1 MEISNIKTAALADE
15 KKWNK
20 LDSAWVLNLFGTA
33 VGAGVLFLPINAGMG
48 GFWPLVFMAL
58 IVGPMTYLAHRGLS
72 RFVLSSEH
80 PGSDITEVVEEHFG
94 KTAGKLITL
103 LYFFAIFPILLIYG
117 VGITNTVISFM
128 ENQLHMAAPP
138 RMILSIMLISALISV
153 MLMGEKFML
162 KVTEW
167 LVYPLVAI
175 LFALSIYLIPE
186 WNTASLQQMPSG
198 SAFLTTLWLTIP
210 VLIFSFNHSPAIS
223 AFSLSQRREYK
234 TREATEQHSN
244 RVLRGTSALLLIFV
258 MLFVFSC
265 VLTLTPEEL
274 ALAKTQNISILS
286 FLANKFD
293 NPYISYFGPLV
304 AFLAIT
310 SSFFGHYLGAREGLA
325 GLIIKMNRD
334 AGKTDINR
342 NRLNYI
348 TALFFLFSL
357 WLVATINPSILGLI
371 ESLGGPIIAMILFIM
386 PMYAIRNVPAMQ
398 KYRGK
403 FSNVFVTVMG
413 LIAISAIVYILFR

>member
-1 MEISNIKTAALADE
+1 MSNVKAIPVAEK

-48 GFWPLVFMAL
+48 GFWPLVLMAC

-72 RFVLSSEH
+72 RFVLSSKN

-128 ENQLHMAAPP
+128 ENQLHIAAPP
-138 RMILSIMLISALISV
+138 RAILSVVLIAALISV

-175 LFALSIYLIPE
+175 LFALSLYLIPE
-186 WNTASLQQMPSG
+186 WTTASLQQLPDG
-198 SAFLTTLWLTIP
+198 SAFLSTLWLTIP

-223 AFSLSQRREYK
+223 AFTLSQQREYK
-234 TREATEQHSN
+234 TLEATERHSN
-244 RVLRGTSALLLIFV
+244 RVLFGTSGLLLVFV

-265 VLTLTPEEL
+265 VLTLTPQEL

-325 GLIIKMNRD
+325 GLITKMNRD
-334 AGKTDINR
+334 AGKAEINR
-342 NRLNYI
+342 KKLNYV
-348 TALFFLFSL
+348 TALFFLLSL

-386 PMYAIRNVPAMQ
+386 PMYAIRNVPSMQ
-398 KYRGK
+398 RYRGQA
-403 FSNVFVTVMG
+403 SNIFVTVMG
-413 LIAISAIVYILFR
+413 LVAISAIVYILFR

>member
-1 MEISNIKTAALADE
+1 MDVSNIKATPVAE
-15 KKWNK
+15 NKKWNK
-20 LDSAWVLNLFGTA
+20 FDLAWVLNLFGTA

-48 GFWPLVFMAL
+48 GFWPLLFMAL

-72 RFVLSSEH
+72 RFVLSSKK

-103 LYFFAIFPILLIYG
+103 LYFFAIFPILLIFG

-128 ENQLHMAAPP
+128 ENQLQVAAPP
-138 RMILSIMLISALISV
+138 RAILSVLLIAALIAV

-175 LFALSIYLIPE
+175 LFVLSIYLIPE
-186 WNTASLQQMPSG
+186 WTSASLQQLPTAKG
-198 SAFLTTLWLTIP
+198 FLITIWLTIP
-210 VLIFSFNHSPAIS
+210 VLVFSFNHSPAIS
-223 AFSLSQRREYK
+223 SFTLSQEREYK
-234 TREATEQHSN
+234 TFEATERHSN
-244 RVLRGTSALLLIFV
+244 RVLFGTSGLLLVFV

-310 SSFFGHYLGAREGLA
+310 SSFFGHYLGAREGLE
-325 GLIIKMNRD
+325 GLVTKMRRD
-334 AGKTDINR
+334 AGKAEIDR
-342 NRLNYI
+342 KKLNYA
-348 TALFFLFSL
+348 TALFFLLSL

-386 PMYAIRNVPAMQ
+386 PMYAIRKVPAMQ
-398 KYRGK
+398 RYRGK
-403 FSNVFVTVMG
+403 FSNIFVTVMG
-413 LIAISAIVYILFR
+413 LIAISAIVYVLFR

>member
-1 MEISNIKTAALADE
+1 MEISDSKAIPSVNRKT
-15 KKWNK
+15 WNK
-20 LDSAWVLNLFGTA
+20 FDLTWVLNLFGTA

-48 GFWPLVFMAL
+48 GFWPLIFIAL

-72 RFVLSSEH
+72 RFVLSSKN

-128 ENQLHMAAPP
+128 ENQLHLAAPP
-138 RMILSIMLISALISV
+138 RIILSIILISALICV

-186 WNTASLQQMPSG
+186 WTTASLQQVPNS
-198 SAFLTTLWLTIP
+198 SAFLSTLWLTIP

-223 AFSLSQRREYK
+223 AFSLSQRRQYK

-310 SSFFGHYLGAREGLA
+310 SSFFGHYLGAREGLI
-325 GLIIKMNRD
+325 GLINKMNRD
-334 AGKTDINR
+334 AGKSEINPHK
-342 NRLNYI
+342 LNYV

-386 PMYAIRNVPAMQ
+386 PMYAIRTVPAMQ

-413 LIAISAIVYILFR
+413 LVAISAIVYILFR